1 VAEVFEVAVSTAVK
15 WLQRWRDSGSSAPNR
30 AGGRVVDFAQ
40 TALQCPFRNFLN
52 RLNQLDFKGGGLI
65 RGGVADVDA

>member
-1 VAEVFEVAVSTAVK
+1 MVK
-15 WLQRWRDSGSSAPNR
+15 KIAK
-30 AGGRVVDFAQ
+30 
-40 TALQCPFRNFLN
+40 CPFQNFLN

>member
-1 VAEVFEVAVSTAVK
+1 MRQQKNNCNAK
-15 WLQRWRDSGSSAPNR
+15 
-30 AGGRVVDFAQ
+30 
-40 TALQCPFRNFLN
+40 CPFQNFLN

>member
-1 VAEVFEVAVSTAVK
+1 MSQAVMPRALRFDRFV
-15 WLQRWRDSGSSAPNR
+15 LDLARGCLR
-30 AGGRVVDFAQ
+30 AGDHDVELRPK
-40 TALQCPFRNFLN
+40 CPFRNFLN

>member
-1 VAEVFEVAVSTAVK
+1 MPGHAKGKEGPAQRFLSLVSAKLEVPATE
-15 WLQRWRDSGSSAPNR
+15 
-30 AGGRVVDFAQ
+30 
-40 TALQCPFRNFLN
+40 CPFRNFLN